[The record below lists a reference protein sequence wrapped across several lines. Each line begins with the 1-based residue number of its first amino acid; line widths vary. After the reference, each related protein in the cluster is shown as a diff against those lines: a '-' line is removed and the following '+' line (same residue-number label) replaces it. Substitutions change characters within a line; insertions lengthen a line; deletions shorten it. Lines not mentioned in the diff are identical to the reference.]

1 MLIKPIYQITQ
12 YLFNKMT
19 YHYLAFFMGLL
30 GSIHCA
36 VMCGPLLL
44 AVQAG
49 QQISWKTTL
58 NKLIYQLGRIL
69 TYGFLGLI
77 LGAIGNVAAI
87 QGWQQGFSLV
97 TGVILFGIGL
107 FYIFGK
113 SSSSLAN
120 IQTKAIQPFAKF
132 MSKWLYRPGGSF
144 VAGILNGVLPCG
156 MVYMALAS
164 AVNADSLEN
173 SFLFMVLFG
182 LGTLPLLLLFS
193 FAGNFPKRVF
203 KKGFSTV
210 LPILFLLMGIWFILR
225 GANLDIPYLSPLLH
239 VEGAMN
245 CA

>member
-1 MLIKPIYQITQ
+1 
-12 YLFNKMT
+12 MT

-49 QQISWKTTL
+49 QQITWKTTI
-58 NKLIYQLGRIL
+58 NKLLYQFGRIL
-69 TYGFLGLI
+69 TYGLLGLL
-77 LGAIGNVAAI
+77 LGLIGNVASI

-97 TGVILFGIGL
+97 TGIILFGIGL
-107 FYIFGK
+107 FYMFGK
-113 SSSSLAN
+113 SLSKLAS
-120 IQTKAIQPFAKF
+120 IQTKAIQPFARF

-144 VAGILNGVLPCG
+144 VAGILNGILPCG

-164 AVNADSLEN
+164 AVNADSLSN
-173 SFLFMVLFG
+173 SFVFMLLFG

-193 FAGNFPKRVF
+193 FAGNFPKRIF
-203 KKGFSTV
+203 KKGFTTV
-210 LPILFLLMGIWFILR
+210 LPILFLVMGAWFILR
-225 GANLDIPYLSPLLH
+225 GANLDIPYLSPLLQ

>member
-1 MLIKPIYQITQ
+1 
-12 YLFNKMT
+12 MT

-49 QQISWKTTL
+49 QGISWKTTA
-58 NKLIYQLGRIL
+58 NKLLYQLGRIL
-69 TYGFLGLI
+69 TYGLLGLLLGLI
-77 LGAIGNVAAI
+77 GSTAAI

-97 TGVILFGIGL
+97 TGMILLAIGL
-107 FYIFGK
+107 FHMFGK
-113 SSSSLAN
+113 SSAQLAAF
-120 IQTKAIQPFAKF
+120 QTKAIQPFAKF
-132 MSKWLYRPGGSF
+132 MGKWLYRPGGSF
-144 VAGILNGVLPCG
+144 VAGVLNGVLPCG

-164 AVNADSLEN
+164 AVNADSMTN

-182 LGTLPLLLLFS
+182 LGTLPLLLVFS
-193 FAGNFPKRVF
+193 FAGNFPKRIF
-203 KKGFSTV
+203 KKGFATV
-210 LPILFLLMGIWFILR
+210 LPVLFIVMGAWFILR

>member
-1 MLIKPIYQITQ
+1 
-12 YLFNKMT
+12 
-19 YHYLAFFMGLL
+19 MGLL

-49 QQISWKTTL
+49 QGISWKTTA
-58 NKLIYQLGRIL
+58 NKLLYQLGRIL
-69 TYGFLGLI
+69 TYGLLGLLLGLI
-77 LGAIGNVAAI
+77 GSTAAI

-97 TGVILFGIGL
+97 TGLILLAIGL
-107 FYIFGK
+107 FYMFGK
-113 SSSSLAN
+113 SSAQLAAF
-120 IQTKAIQPFAKF
+120 QTKAIQPFAKF
-132 MSKWLYRPGGSF
+132 MGKWLYRPGGSF
-144 VAGILNGVLPCG
+144 VAGVLNGVLPCG

-164 AVNADSLEN
+164 AVNADSMTN

-182 LGTLPLLLLFS
+182 LGTLPLLLVFS
-193 FAGNFPKRVF
+193 FAGNFPKRIF
-203 KKGFSTV
+203 KKGFATV
-210 LPILFLLMGIWFILR
+210 LPVLFIVMGAWFILR

>member
-1 MLIKPIYQITQ
+1 
-12 YLFNKMT
+12 MT

-49 QQISWKTTL
+49 QQITWKTTF
-58 NKLIYQLGRIL
+58 NKLLYQFGRIL
-69 TYGFLGLI
+69 TYGLLGLL
-77 LGAIGNVAAI
+77 LGLIGNVASI

-97 TGVILFGIGL
+97 TGIILFGIGL
-107 FYIFGK
+107 FYMFGK
-113 SSSSLAN
+113 SSSKLAS
-120 IQTKAIQPFAKF
+120 IQTKAIQPFARF

-144 VAGILNGVLPCG
+144 VAGILNGILPCG

-164 AVNADSLEN
+164 AVNADSLSN
-173 SFLFMVLFG
+173 SFVFMLLFG

-193 FAGNFPKRVF
+193 FAGNFPKRIF
-203 KKGFSTV
+203 KKGFTTV
-210 LPILFLLMGIWFILR
+210 LPILFLVMGAWFILR
-225 GANLDIPYLSPLLH
+225 GANLDIPYLSPLLQ